1 MKIQARLFQANPQA
15 MAAVSKAR
23 RTYDGHPDLGA
34 AVDRDTWLTPRYIL
48 DQLGAFDLDPCAADA
63 APLWTAPNA
72 WTKTEDG
79 LRQAWTGRVF
89 MNPPFSDTAHWVEKH
104 AAHGRGISLVPA
116 VAESNVWRKYVW
128 AQACAVL
135 MLHGRVRF
143 CNPDG
148 SATTGRPLRGIA
160 LIGWTPEDAAVLR
173 ATSLAG
179 VLLEQWDRR

>member
-1 MKIQARLFQANPQA
+1 MKLQHRLFEANPQA
-15 MAAVSKAR
+15 MAISKAR

-48 DQLGAFDLDPCAADA
+48 DQLGAFDMDPCAADA
-63 APLWTAPNA
+63 APLWVAPAA
-72 WTKTEDG
+72 WTKAEDG
-79 LRQAWTGRVF
+79 LRQAWSGRVF
-89 MNPPFSDTAHWVEKH
+89 MNPPFSDTAHWLEKH
-104 AAHGRGISLVPA
+104 ATHGRGISLVPA

-128 AQACAVL
+128 AQARAVL

-148 SATTGRPLRGIA
+148 SATTGRPLRGVA
-160 LIGWTPEDAAVLR
+160 LIAWTPEDAAVLH
-173 ATSLAG
+173 ATTLAG